1 MMTLTDQ
8 VVLVTGGSRGIG
20 FAIAKRF
27 VESDAQVIISS
38 RSEESL
44 NAAAEKLSAGNK
56 LVEAIPCD
64 VSNPEAIQALI
75 NAVIEKYDRID
86 VLVNNA
92 GITRDN
98 LMLRMNEQ
106 DWDRVVD
113 TNLKGVFFTTK
124 FASRYML
131 KQKSGCIINIS
142 SVVGITGNPGQTNY
156 AASKS
161 GILGLTKAT
170 ALELASRNIR
180 VNAIAPGYITTEM
193 TEKLTDKQK
202 QELTALIPLKKLGT
216 PEDVA
221 NLAVFLASDQA
232 SYITGQVL
240 RVDGGMV
247 MA

>member
-1 MMTLTDQ
+1 MTTLTDQ

-20 FAIAKRF
+20 YAIAKHF
-27 VESDAQVIISS
+27 AEAGAHVIISS
-38 RSEESL
+38 RSEKTL
-44 NAAAEKLSAGNK
+44 TAAAKELSTDQIS
-56 LVEAIPCD
+56 VTAIPCD
-64 VSNPEAIQALI
+64 VSAPDSIKSLLDEII
-75 NAVIEKYDRID
+75 TKFDRID
-86 VLVNNA
+86 VVVNNA

-98 LMLRMNEQ
+98 LMLRMNEE
-106 DWDRVVD
+106 DWDSVLN
-113 TNLKGVFFTTK
+113 TNLKGAFFTTK

-170 ALELASRNIR
+170 AQELASRNIR

-193 TEKLTDKQK
+193 TDKLTEKQK
-202 QELTALIPLKKLGT
+202 EELTALIPLKRLGT
-216 PEDVA
+216 PNDVA
-221 NLAVFLASDQA
+221 GLAVFLASPQA